1 MYPLKILLNTNHPLF
16 RFLIPL
22 LLSQHHLM
30 LSQHLFIVHLVPQ
43 VIFHLIPLIW
53 LLGLSDRK
61 STTWTAKVCA
71 TAKTIRCNS
80 FDVYLLSVKWT
91 ERHVTVSSTVNTFA
105 QVKDSNGVSWVRTQE
120 IKCIDM
126 YTRFGCVIVDDGA
139 SVKQLFQLVP
149 RKSRPLQTFRVGR
162 SRVLESPS
170 AELVVLLSS
179 QDSSDGSLEPL
190 GCPLVAVGHHR
201 HLKLLVPAVGTDA
214 N

>member
-1 MYPLKILLNTNHPLF
+1 MGQQQGQQ
-16 RFLIPL
+16 R
-22 LLSQHHLM
+22 
-30 LSQHLFIVHLVPQ
+30 
-43 VIFHLIPLIW
+43 
-53 LLGLSDRK
+53 
-61 STTWTAKVCA
+61 
-71 TAKTIRCNS
+71 
-80 FDVYLLSVKWT
+80 
-91 ERHVTVSSTVNTFA
+91 
-105 QVKDSNGVSWVRTQE
+105 QE
-120 IKCIDM
+120 VFSC
-126 YTRFGCVIVDDGA
+126 YRLAARFGCVIVDDGA

-190 GCPLVAVGHHR
+190 GCPLVAVGHLR